1 MSDHPRFLLHRLLS
15 PEFGFGHDVIL
26 RVFNGDGELEGD
38 LKAHGII
45 MALGSTVLKEFL
57 FSQSGELLTWKV
69 VEARGA
75 TLKIAKWM
83 LDFLYLKP
91 DAECGW
97 DDASAEEIFQLAS
110 LADQFQIIELQKKA
124 EEMLSAFPMAK
135 EDILEVASIAVNF
148 ETHFPTAS
156 KALLDKCTSLLVS
169 TMHTAEDVARFAE
182 QAAKDSYLAPLV
194 VKLLAG
200 MTTCKKFPLFGEQ
213 EMQDQKFEDIT
224 QADVTRVSKDR
235 CGLKCSKFAP
245 NSMRGVSIVGQ
256 KLKNIGLAEKREED
270 PGPDVCSD
278 CKMVKSKCFSGQT
291 VRCVTPGQVGCRVV
305 THGTYWNLKNQG
317 MVATVVKVADVGTV
331 TVRWDKDWGSVGGK
345 ERKAGALT
353 THQLCPSVPHSAGKP
368 VFKYLCSS

>member
-1 MSDHPRFLLHRLLS
+1 MSNHPRFPLHQLLS

-45 MALGSTVLKEFL
+45 LALGSSVLKEFL
-57 FSQSGELLTWKV
+57 FSQSGELVTWKV

-91 DAECGW
+91 DMECGW

-110 LADQFQIIELQKKA
+110 LADQFQIVELQEKA
-124 EEMLSAFPMAK
+124 EAMLSAFPMAK

-200 MTTCKKFPLFGEQ
+200 MTTCKSFPLLGKQ
-213 EMQDQKFEDIT
+213 EVQDQRFEDIT
-224 QADVTRVSKDR
+224 QADVIRVSKDR
-235 CGLKCSKFAP
+235 CGLKCSKFA
-245 NSMRGVSIVGQ
+245 SSSTGGGGGLILGQ
-256 KLKNIGLAEKREED
+256 KLKNVGLGEKGEE
-270 PGPDVCSD
+270 DVCSD

-305 THGTYWNLKNQG
+305 THGPYWNLKNQG
-317 MVATVVKVADVGTV
+317 MVATVVKAADAGTV

-345 ERKAGALT
+345 ERKAGTLT
-353 THQLCPSVPHSAGKP
+353 SHQLCPSVPHSAGKP